1 MFRRRPREPLSEVE
15 IDQLIL
21 LARGNALARQI
32 RAERAEHAEGAA
44 ATLQRHLASARM
56 GDDTLRILM
65 LSDVYFPRVNGV
77 STSIAS
83 FRGALERRGHSVTL
97 ICPDYPVGQVD
108 EPGVIRI
115 RSRGVPG
122 DPEDRMMR
130 YREVTSLAPHLA
142 AGAFDLIHVHT
153 PFVAH
158 YAGIRLGRR
167 LGIPVVAT
175 YHTLFEE
182 YLHHYVRWLPSAW
195 LRLAARRLSVHQC
208 HQLDALVA
216 PSRAMQESLARYGV
230 TTPMAVIPT
239 GLALETF
246 TRPRDPGDFRARY
259 DLPDNA
265 RLLLY
270 VGRAASEK
278 NIGFLIEMLP
288 RVLAEYPDTR
298 LVITGEGPAQE
309 ALARQAREQ
318 GMSGAVLFLGY
329 LDRDGPLQAA
339 YRAADAFVFASRTE
353 TQGLVLLEAM
363 ALGTPVVSTAVM
375 GTRDVLVEGE
385 GCLIAEEDLDDFAS
399 KVNRLL
405 GDDALRQL
413 LAERARAYAAG
424 WHEDAR
430 AADLVELYRYRLS
443 LQAAR

>member
-1 MFRRRPREPLSEVE
+1 MFRRRPREPLSEAE

-32 RAERAEHAEGAA
+32 RAERAERAEGAA
-44 ATLQRHLASARM
+44 AILQRHLASARV
-56 GDDTLRILM
+56 DDGTLRILM
-65 LSDVYFPRVNGV
+65 LSDVYFPRINGV

-83 FRGALERRGHSVTL
+83 FRGALERLGHSVTL

-130 YREVTSLAPHLA
+130 YRELATLAPHLA
-142 AGAFDLIHVHT
+142 AGTFDLIHVHT

-158 YAGIRLGRR
+158 YAGIRLGQH

-246 TRPRDPGDFRARY
+246 TRPLDPGDFRARY
-259 DLPDNA
+259 DLPDSA

-270 VGRAASEK
+270 VGRAAHEK

-298 LVITGEGPAQE
+298 LVITGEGPARE

-318 GMSGAVLFLGY
+318 GVSGAVLLLGY

-339 YRAADAFVFASRTE
+339 YRAADVFVFASRTE
-353 TQGLVLLEAM
+353 TQGLVLLEAL

-375 GTRDVLVEGE
+375 GTREVLDDGE
-385 GCLIAEEDLDDFAS
+385 GCLIAEEDLDDFAA

-405 GDDALRQL
+405 GDDALRQT
-413 LAERARAYAAG
+413 LAERARAHAAG

-430 AADLVELYRYRLS
+430 AADLAELYRYHLS

>member
-1 MFRRRPREPLSEVE
+1 MPRKARKPLSEAE
-15 IDQLIL
+15 IDQLML
-21 LARGNALARQI
+21 LARGNAMACQL
-32 RAERAEHAEGAA
+32 RAERAAA
-44 ATLQRHLASARM
+44 PTSRHLACHRA
-56 GDDTLRILM
+56 GDATLKILM
-65 LSDVYFPRVNGV
+65 ISDVYFPRVNGV
-77 STSIAS
+77 STSVAS
-83 FRGALERRGHSVTL
+83 FRDALERLGHAVVVL
-97 ICPDYPVGQVD
+97 CPDYPVGQVE
-108 EPGVIRI
+108 EPGVLRI
-115 RSRGVPG
+115 ASRGVPG

-130 YREVTSLAPHLA
+130 LGELLALGPELEE
-142 AGAFDLIHVHT
+142 AGFDLIHVQT

-158 YAGIRLGRR
+158 VAGIRLGRR
-167 LGIPVVAT
+167 LGIPVVAS

-339 YRAADAFVFASRTE
+339 YRAADVFVFASRTE
-353 TQGLVLLEAM
+353 TQGLVLLEAL

-385 GCLIAEEDLDDFAS
+385 GCLIAEERHADFAA
-399 KVNRLL
+399 KVNRVLA
-405 GDDALRQL
+405 DDTLRRR
-413 LAERARAYAAG
+413 LAERGRVHAAG
-424 WHEDAR
+424 WHEDAK
-430 AADLVELYRYRLS
+430 AAELVMLYRRQSLS
-443 LQAAR
+443 VPE